1 MIMDAVKVLAFDLDG
16 TLAESKQIIPDKIAA
31 KLNKLLDS
39 YTVAIV
45 TGGTFEQVQKQVV
58 SKLDNP
64 VGLEVFSCS
73 GATYHI
79 YGMDGLVKIYEHM
92 IKDDDRWEIQ
102 SQIEAAAR
110 KLGYWIDITHGNA
123 FEFRGSQFTWS
134 ACGQLAAV
142 EVKSG
147 YDPTGAKRKAIIEQL
162 NLPGFDIRIGGM
174 TSIDVS
180 IKGYDKGY
188 AMEVLTKSG
197 YKLDDII
204 YFGDQFGPDGND
216 LPVRKA
222 GVLCYTV
229 KNWGETLKWLQDF

>member
-1 MIMDAVKVLAFDLDG
+1 MDAVKVLAFDLDG
-16 TLAESKQIIPDKIAA
+16 TLAESKQPISMKIA
-31 KLNKLLDS
+31 KELDRLMND
-39 YTVAIV
+39 YTVVIV
-45 TGGTFEQVQKQVV
+45 TGGTLEQVKKQVV
-58 SKLDNP
+58 QNLVTP

-79 YGMDGLVKIYEHM
+79 YGLDGTAQLIYEHM

-110 KLGYWIDITHGNA
+110 KLGYWVEVTHGNA
-123 FEFRGSQFTWS
+123 FEFRGSQLTWS

-147 YDPTGAKRKAIIEQL
+147 YDPTGEKRKAIIGEL
-162 NLPGFDIRIGGM
+162 NLPGFDVRLGGM

-180 IKGYDKGY
+180 LKGYDKAY

-197 YKLDDII
+197 YKLDEII
-204 YFGDQFGPDGND
+204 YFGDQFGPSGND

-229 KNWGETLKWLQDF
+229 KNWGETLKWLRDF

>member
-1 MIMDAVKVLAFDLDG
+1 MDVVKVLAFDLDG

-31 KLNKLLDS
+31 ELNRLLDS

-45 TGGTFEQVQKQVV
+45 TGGNIEQVQRQVV
-58 SKLDNP
+58 SKLANP
-64 VGLEVFSCS
+64 TGLEVFSCS

-79 YGMDGLVKIYEHM
+79 YGLNGITEIYEHM

-102 SQIEAAAR
+102 AQIEAAAR
-110 KLGYWIDITHGNA
+110 KLGYWVEVTHGNA
-123 FEFRGSQFTWS
+123 FEFRGSQLTWS

-142 EVKSG
+142 DVKSG
-147 YDPTGAKRKAIIEQL
+147 YDPTGEKRKAIIAEL
-162 NLPGFDIRIGGM
+162 NLPGFDVRLGGM

-180 IKGYDKGY
+180 LKGYDKGY

-197 YKLDDII
+197 YKLDEII
-204 YFGDQFGPDGND
+204 YFGDQFGPSGND

-229 KNWGETLKWLQDF
+229 KNWGETLKWLRDF